1 MKSGL
6 LVVSIIGLTV
16 TCTTWANDLPS
27 LGYSP
32 GIPVKDLVAKGY
44 RWVTVNGPYA
54 CITEEDV
61 RQITS
66 DHTDFRELHMVE
78 NLRASYLI
86 PGTLARIIQ
95 DDHANGMSEI
105 LLAGIKRHLWTYT
118 KYLSARPIQTPTEL
132 SKHRTMRAW
141 LTQATPR
148 SSGKPVGEHCT
159 IGHKRGLRER

>member
-1 MKSGL
+1 MIIGL
-6 LVVSIIGLTV
+6 LVVSVIGLSL

-118 KYLSARPIQTPTEL
+118 KYLSARPIHDTYGIVETPDNAGL
-132 SKHRTMRAW
+132 VDPSDA
-141 LTQATPR
+141 AI
-148 SSGKPVGEHCT
+148 VGETGWRTLHDRAHART
-159 IGHKRGLRER
+159 P